1 MVLTATNLLLCWMLS
16 SRPRHASRLASSTST
31 NRGYGQVNMTV
42 YLGNYAVPND
52 NGTAYTRQRNEIQ
65 SVLETFGT
73 SHVTGITVGNEFMLN
88 YLTANGATDPNSAIG
103 DTGAALLIAD
113 INDTRSMIS
122 QMSLNKTLTIGTAD
136 AGAFFNTLVL
146 EQVDFGV
153 NASSQ
158 AR

>member
-1 MVLTATNLLLCWMLS
+1 
-16 SRPRHASRLASSTST
+16 
-31 NRGYGQVNMTV
+31 MTV

-65 SVLETFGT
+65 SVIETFGT
-73 SHVTGITVGNEFMLN
+73 DHISGITVGNEFMLN

-103 DTGAALLIAD
+103 NTGAALLIAD

-146 EQVDFGV
+146 EQADFGV
-153 NASSQ
+153 NASFQ
-158 AR
+158 T